1 MAILSEF
8 QLVTYIRQLVHDTI
22 LETGTG
28 ETALVETLLIRNGHY
43 CGRRFQCGDQVAV
56 WFIEENEIK
65 FYGENG
71 ALSQVMHPMI
81 SEKARRVA

>member
-28 ETALVETLLIRNGHY
+28 ETALVETILIRNSHY

-71 ALSQVMHPMI
+71 ALVQVLHPMI
-81 SEKARRVA
+81 SENTRQVA

>member
-8 QLVTYIRQLVHDTI
+8 QLVTYIRQLVNDTI
-22 LETGTG
+22 VETGTG
-28 ETALVETLLIRNGHY
+28 DTALVETLLIRNGHY

-65 FYGENG
+65 FYGETG
-71 ALSQVMHPMI
+71 ALAQVVHPMI
-81 SEKARRVA
+81 SETARQVA

>member
-1 MAILSEF
+1 MAILSEY

-22 LETGTG
+22 VERGTG
-28 ETALVETLLIRNGHY
+28 DTTLVETLLMRNGHY
-43 CGRRFQCGDQVAV
+43 CGRRFQCGEQAAV

-71 ALSQVMHPMI
+71 VLAQVVHPVT
-81 SEKARRVA
+81 SEKARQVA